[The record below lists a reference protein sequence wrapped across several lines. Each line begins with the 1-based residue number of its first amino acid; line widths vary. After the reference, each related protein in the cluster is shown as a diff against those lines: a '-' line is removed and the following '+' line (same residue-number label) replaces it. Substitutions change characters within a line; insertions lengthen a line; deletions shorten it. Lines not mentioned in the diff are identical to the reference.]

1 LILEASLTKVSANT
15 LPNHHKIHVNTDL
28 NELRNV
34 LAWFETLEQHSVSDQ
49 DWLQCQ
55 IALAEGF
62 TNVVRHAHKHL
73 SEHIPID
80 IDISFFPDSVEMRIW
95 DHGPPFNLMSRLDY
109 LAEGVDAEAESG
121 RGLLLLQK
129 IASDINYLH
138 LGNGHNC
145 LVLTKNRT

>member
-1 LILEASLTKVSANT
+1 MSANT
-15 LPNHHKIHVNTDL
+15 LSNHHRIHVNTDL
-28 NELRNV
+28 NELHNV
-34 LAWFETLEQHSVSDQ
+34 LAWFETLEQHSVSDH

-62 TNVVRHAHKHL
+62 TNVVRHAHKCL
-73 SEHIPID
+73 SGHIPID
-80 IDISFFPDSVEMRIW
+80 IDISFFPNSVEMRIW
-95 DHGPPFNLMSRLDY
+95 DHGPPFNLMSKLDC
-109 LAEGVDAEAESG
+109 LAEGVDADAESG

-129 IASDINYLH
+129 IASKINYLR

>member
-1 LILEASLTKVSANT
+1 MSANT
-15 LPNHHKIHVNTDL
+15 VPNHHRIHVNTDL
-28 NELRNV
+28 NELCNL

-62 TNVVRHAHKHL
+62 TNVVRHAHKDL

-80 IDISFFPDSVEMRIW
+80 IDISFLPSAVEMRIW
-95 DHGPPFNLMSRLDY
+95 DHGPPFNLMAQLDS
-109 LAEGVDAEAESG
+109 LAEGVDADAESG

-129 IASDINYLH
+129 IASKINYLH
-138 LGNGHNC
+138 LENGHNC